1 MVTFYQ
7 NLFYDS
13 LFGNLNIGI
22 PSKHLGYK
30 QNKKKRIVK
39 ITETPGS
46 RDSENYLGQALPENK
61 DPKFPFKGSL
71 FLAISIALS
80 KKDYETKDLDNMIKT
95 LFDAMKGIVYEDD
108 SQICSVFVNKY
119 MTDKTPGFMIGIREM
134 SEKDTGWYVPD
145 LFSEK
150 PWPGQIDRL

>member
-13 LFGNLNIGI
+13 LFGDLNIGI
-22 PSKHLGYK
+22 PSKHLAYK

-46 RDSENYLGQALPENK
+46 RDFENYLGQALLGNK
-61 DPKFPFKGSL
+61 DPNFPFKDKL
-71 FLAISIALS
+71 FLAISIAMS
-80 KKDYETKDLDNMIKT
+80 KKEYKTKDLDNVVKT
-95 LFDAMKGIVYEDD
+95 LFDAMKGIVYEDN

-119 MTDKTPGFMIGIREM
+119 ITDRTPGFMIGIKKL
-134 SEKDTGWYVPD
+134 SEKERGWYVPI
-145 LFSEK
+145 LLSEK
-150 PWPGQIDRL
+150 PWPGQDNL